1 VYLLLLRQPA
11 GDRRR
16 LWRREPNGRGGL
28 IAEPDQF
35 EPASGAQPTDFYNK
49 KKLILYDVLFLAV
62 IILRLQLDARH
73 RHSQLSAFV
82 HQRA

>member
-1 VYLLLLRQPA
+1 MIDDGYGGGSPTDAEDSLLNLISLNRP
-11 GDRRR
+11 
-16 LWRREPNGRGGL
+16 REPNRQ
-28 IAEPDQF
+28 IF
-35 EPASGAQPTDFYNK
+35 ITK